1 MVSYSKRRVT
11 YNKVRLSLF
20 LRSYS
25 AHTIL
30 NRFKNKPNYRVV
42 GRLGKVLN
50 LDIHLLNKFF
60 IFGKYP
66 SGLPKLN
73 SLTKYLVPKER
84 MLVHLEI
91 EREIINLTL
100 EKQDKE
106 SISLEDYDKAILE
119 PAIERVA
126 GNHLCKIQDD
136 REFEEK
142 LVPLKTKLKTYYY
155 FVACKYKLPTP
166 RITPFILRI
175 ISPQPQYSAFS
186 MGLNGPNPTFPG
198 K

>member
-1 MVSYSKRRVT
+1 MASYSKRRIT

-20 LRSYS
+20 LHSYGV
-25 AHTIL
+25 HTVL
-30 NRFKNKPNYRVV
+30 NRFKNKPNYKVIS
-42 GRLGKVLN
+42 RLGKVLN
-50 LDIHLLNKFF
+50 LDILLLNKFF
-60 IFGKYP
+60 ISGKYP
-66 SGLPKLN
+66 VGLPKLN

-84 MLVHLEI
+84 MLVYLEI

-106 SISLEDYDKAILE
+106 SIFLEDYDKAIME

-142 LVPLKTKLKTYYY
+142 LILLKTKFKTFYYS
-155 FVACKYKLPTP
+155 VAYKYKLPTS
-166 RITPFILRI
+166 RIAPFIIRI

-186 MGLNGPNPTFPG
+186 IGLNRPNPISPG